1 MRSPLH
7 RASRIPIAVVCSWL
21 LFVAVHVSGQNPA
34 TTPPGPPGLTLLSK
48 DGRRALPIAI
58 VNGQES
64 VALDD
69 LAAAFQL
76 TVREEA
82 GAITVSYKGRTIVL
96 TADQALASVS
106 GRLVSL
112 PAPPS
117 RAGGRWLV
125 PVEFIGRALALIYDT
140 RLDLRRPSRLV
151 VVGDLRVPRVSIRH
165 EPLANAARLTIDAAP
180 RATST
185 VTQEAGRLLVKFDAD
200 AIDTVMPVLQSQ
212 GIVLAIR
219 LVDAV
224 TIGVDV
230 GPRFGAFRSS
240 TESIE
245 DTTRLVIDLVGV
257 ESNTTL
263 SPGSPAAPSPPV
275 PSEIPRPG
283 QAVAAIRTIAVDAG
297 HGGEDVGVKGDGGTA
312 EKDLTL
318 AVARRL
324 KSAVEAR
331 LGIRVLL
338 TRDEDRNVPIDER
351 AAIANNSKADLF
363 ISLHANAASRG
374 TPSGASIYVA
384 AFNTAQEKQAKLAP
398 ERLPTFGGGLRDI
411 ELVEWDLA
419 QLRYLDQ
426 STEMARIVRE
436 QFDGR
441 VPLDEHQLFDAG
453 PFRVLESANMPAV
466 LIEMGYLSNADQET
480 ALGSAEFQN
489 TFVQAILDAVVKFR
503 EHLERQRARRPPL
516 RVDARASNARAARRW
531 RSARALVIVRR
542 CAAGI
547 AWLLF
552 VGLPRWYGGPAARS
566 AAAAAPLPPGRK
578 IKARLFYV
586 AEDGTKLSAVERDV
600 AYGEGTVEQ
609 AREIINAQIA
619 PAVEPLV
626 SAVPPGTRLHALVRH
641 RAGRGLRRSV
651 GRHLARASGRLAE

>member
-1 MRSPLH
+1 MRSPRRL
-7 RASRIPIAVVCSWL
+7 SSLLPIALVSSSF
-21 LFVAVHVSGQNPA
+21 LFVAVHLSGQNPA
-34 TTPPGPPGLTLLSK
+34 PGPAAPAALTLLSK
-48 DGRRALPIAI
+48 DGRRPLSVVM

-69 LAAAFQL
+69 LASAFQL

-112 PAPPS
+112 AAPTS
-117 RAGGRWLV
+117 RVGGRWLV
-125 PVEFIGRALALIYDT
+125 PVEFISRALALIYDT
-140 RLDLRRPSRLV
+140 RLDLRRPSHLV

-200 AIDTVMPVLQSQ
+200 AIDVTIPPLQSP
-212 GIVLAIR
+212 GIVTAIR
-219 LVDAV
+219 QVDAV
-224 TIGVDV
+224 TIGVEV

-240 TESIE
+240 IE
-245 DTTRLVIDLVGV
+245 QIADTTRVVIDLVGV
-257 ESNTTL
+257 ESNTTSAL
-263 SPGSPAAPSPPV
+263 PAGATPPPGPPAPEVAL
-275 PSEIPRPG
+275 PG
-283 QAVAAIRTIAVDAG
+283 QIVAAIRTIAVDAG
-297 HGGEDVGVKGDGGTA
+297 HGGEDAGVKGEGGAT

-324 KSAVEAR
+324 KAAVEGR

-363 ISLHANAASRG
+363 ISLHANAALRG
-374 TPSGASIYVA
+374 TPSGASIHVA
-384 AFNTAQEKQAKLAP
+384 AFNTAQEKQARLAP

-426 STEMARIVRE
+426 STELARIVRE

-441 VPLDEHQLFDAG
+441 VPLDPHQPAEAG

-466 LIEMGYLSNADQET
+466 LIEMGYLSNAEQES
-480 ALGSAEFQN
+480 ALGGAEFQN
-489 TFVQAILDAVVKFR
+489 TFVQAVMDAVVKFR
-503 EHLERQRARRPPL
+503 EYLERQRA
-516 RVDARASNARAARRW
+516 DGAR
-531 RSARALVIVRR
+531 
-542 CAAGI
+542 
-547 AWLLF
+547 
-552 VGLPRWYGGPAARS
+552 
-566 AAAAAPLPPGRK
+566 
-578 IKARLFYV
+578 
-586 AEDGTKLSAVERDV
+586 
-600 AYGEGTVEQ
+600 
-609 AREIINAQIA
+609 
-619 PAVEPLV
+619 
-626 SAVPPGTRLHALVRH
+626 
-641 RAGRGLRRSV
+641 
-651 GRHLARASGRLAE
+651 

>member
-1 MRSPLH
+1 
-7 RASRIPIAVVCSWL
+7 V
-21 LFVAVHVSGQNPA
+21 
-34 TTPPGPPGLTLLSK
+34 LTLLSK
-48 DGRRALPIAI
+48 DGRRALPVAI

-112 PAPPS
+112 AAAPT
-117 RAGGRWLV
+117 RLGGRWLV

-140 RLDLRRPSRLV
+140 RLDLRRSSHLV
-151 VVGDLRVPRVSIRH
+151 VVGDLRVPRVTIRH
-165 EPLANAARLTIDAAP
+165 EPLANAARLTIDTAP

-185 VTQEAGRLLVKFDAD
+185 ITQEAGRLLVKFDAD
-200 AIDTVMPVLQSQ
+200 AIDATIPVLQSQ
-212 GIVLAIR
+212 GIVTAIR
-219 LVDAV
+219 AVDAV
-224 TIGVDV
+224 TIGVEV

-240 TESIE
+240 TEQIA
-245 DTTRLVIDLVGV
+245 DTTRVVIDLVGA
-257 ESNTTL
+257 ESSTTSAL
-263 SPGSPAAPSPPV
+263 PAGAAPPPAPEV
-275 PSEIPRPG
+275 ALPG
-283 QAVAAIRTIAVDAG
+283 QVVAAIRTIAVDAG

-312 EKDLTL
+312 EKALTL

-324 KSAVEAR
+324 KTAVEER

-363 ISLHANAASRG
+363 ISLHANAALRG
-374 TPSGASIYVA
+374 TPSGASIHVA
-384 AFNTAQEKQAKLAP
+384 AFNTAQERQAKLAP

-426 STEMARIVRE
+426 STELARIVRE
-436 QFDGR
+436 QFNGR
-441 VPLDEHQLFDAG
+441 VPLDAQQPAVAG

-466 LIEMGYLSNADQET
+466 LIEMGYLSNADQEA

-489 TFVQAILDAVVKFR
+489 TFAQAIMDAVVKFR
-503 EHLERQRARRPPL
+503 DYLERQRAEG
-516 RVDARASNARAARRW
+516 
-531 RSARALVIVRR
+531 VR
-542 CAAGI
+542 
-547 AWLLF
+547 
-552 VGLPRWYGGPAARS
+552 
-566 AAAAAPLPPGRK
+566 
-578 IKARLFYV
+578 
-586 AEDGTKLSAVERDV
+586 
-600 AYGEGTVEQ
+600 
-609 AREIINAQIA
+609 
-619 PAVEPLV
+619 
-626 SAVPPGTRLHALVRH
+626 
-641 RAGRGLRRSV
+641 
-651 GRHLARASGRLAE
+651 

>member
-1 MRSPLH
+1 MRSPRRL
-7 RASRIPIAVVCSWL
+7 SSLFPIAIVGSWL
-21 LFVAVHVSGQNPA
+21 LFAAVHISGQNPA
-34 TTPPGPPGLTLLSK
+34 PAAQTSQAGLTLLSK
-48 DGRRALPIAI
+48 DGRRTLAIAV

-117 RAGGRWLV
+117 RVGGRWMV
-125 PVEFIGRALALIYDT
+125 PVEFVGRALALIYDT

-165 EPLANAARLTIDAAP
+165 EPLANAARLTIDAVP
-180 RATST
+180 RAAST

-200 AIDTVMPVLQSQ
+200 AIDAVMPTLQSP
-212 GIVLAIR
+212 GIVVAFR
-219 LVDAV
+219 AVDAV
-224 TIGVDV
+224 TIAVEV

-245 DTTRLVIDLVGV
+245 DTTRLVIDLVGA
-257 ESNTTL
+257 EANTAAPPST
-263 SPGSPAAPSPPV
+263 SSPAPPASADV
-275 PSEIPRPG
+275 PRPG
-283 QAVAAIRTIAVDAG
+283 QAVPAIRTIAVDAG
-297 HGGEDVGVKGDGGTA
+297 HGGDDGGAKGASGTA
-312 EKDLTL
+312 EKDVTL

-324 KSAVEAR
+324 KSAIEAR

-363 ISLHANAASRG
+363 ISLHANAALHG
-374 TPSGASIYVA
+374 APSGASIYVA

-426 STEMARIVRE
+426 STEMARIVRD
-436 QFDGR
+436 QLDGR
-441 VPLDEHQLFDAG
+441 VPLDEHQLIDAG

-489 TFVQAILDAVVKFR
+489 TFVQALMDAVVKFR
-503 EHLERQRARRPPL
+503 EYLERQRAE
-516 RVDARASNARAARRW
+516 AAR
-531 RSARALVIVRR
+531 
-542 CAAGI
+542 
-547 AWLLF
+547 
-552 VGLPRWYGGPAARS
+552 
-566 AAAAAPLPPGRK
+566 
-578 IKARLFYV
+578 
-586 AEDGTKLSAVERDV
+586 
-600 AYGEGTVEQ
+600 
-609 AREIINAQIA
+609 
-619 PAVEPLV
+619 
-626 SAVPPGTRLHALVRH
+626 
-641 RAGRGLRRSV
+641 
-651 GRHLARASGRLAE
+651 